1 MKLMY
6 PGMRVAK
13 LFLPLIVV
21 FAVFTAGVNGQTKRT
36 AAKPTVK
43 KTATASKDA
52 KKKSTSKASA
62 KDTKKKTTAS
72 ARSTSKTSAKSKS
85 TANSKNSRT
94 TAKKNDPK
102 SKTAA
107 KKTSAKDPKKMTAA
121 ERRKEAARKKAE
133 EARRAAALA
142 EQRRREQ
149 AAREARA
156 RKLAF
161 ERGLKTDT
169 AANILKDN
177 TEGED
182 LAVRQV
188 AVNALGDHAGTI
200 VVMEARSGKIVTMV
214 NQDWAIK
221 EGFKPCSTIKLVTGV
236 AGLNENVIDPD
247 GNISGDSMRMD
258 LDDALAYS
266 NNAYFQRVGVK
277 MGNEKMI
284 SYAKKLGLGERT
296 GINADGEYAGK
307 LPYGNSNPRI
317 YSHADDF
324 EVTPLQLAVMVTA
337 LSNGGKR
344 ITPQFYRPRMEKTSL
359 RTKVRGEI
367 DLPDSKVERVLPGM
381 IGAAEYGTARRGVEQ
396 PWGVAGK
403 TGSCIGRGSWVGLF
417 ASVAPV
423 EDPKYS
429 VVVITRGEGE
439 RGRIAAGI
447 AGQIYRALAPQLN
460 RDQTRFLALKQQGSK
475 TNSDANLAAVG
486 DDEEEDEEPTEAEVV
501 PDAQRKVI
509 IAGSQ
514 QRETNAAPAAAKKTV
529 VKTAQSKPAF
539 SPVIIQY
546 KKDTAKS
553 ESKPTT
559 KSATE
564 KNRPRVVRN
573 K

>member
-6 PGMRVAK
+6 PEIRVAK
-13 LFLPLIVV
+13 LFLPLLVV
-21 FAVFTAGVNGQTKRT
+21 LAMFTVQISAQTKKT
-36 AAKPTVK
+36 AAKPTAK

-52 KKKSTSKASA
+52 KKKPAAKTSA
-62 KDTKKKTTAS
+62 KDTKKKPTAS
-72 ARSTSKTSAKSKS
+72 SKTTAKSK
-85 TANSKNSRT
+85 TAANSKNSRT
-94 TAKKNDPK
+94 AVKKNDPK
-102 SKTAA
+102 SKAA
-107 KKTSAKDPKKMTAA
+107 DKKTSAKGNKKMTAA
-121 ERRKEAARKKAE
+121 DRRKEAARKKAE

-161 ERGLKTDT
+161 ERGLKNETT
-169 AANILKDN
+169 ANILKDN

-188 AVNALGDHAGTI
+188 AVNALGDHAGTV
-200 VVMEARSGKIVTMV
+200 VVMDAKSGKIVTMV

-236 AGLNENVIDPD
+236 AGLTENVIDPD

-284 SYAKKLGLGERT
+284 SYARKLGLGEKT
-296 GINADGEYAGK
+296 GINAEGEYAGK

-344 ITPQFYRPRMEKTSL
+344 ITPQFYRPRVEKTSL
-359 RTKVRGEI
+359 KTKVRGEI
-367 DLPDSKVERVLPGM
+367 DLPDTKVERVLPGM

-396 PWGVAGK
+396 SWGVAGK

-460 RDQTRFLALKQQGSK
+460 RDQSRFLALKQQGSK

-486 DDEEEDEEPTEAEVV
+486 DDEDEDDNTAELDAVPTAKPNVVVVGAKQPEV
-501 PDAQRKVI
+501 K
-509 IAGSQ
+509 S
-514 QRETNAAPAAAKKTV
+514 APVADKKTV
-529 VKTAQSKPAF
+529 VRTAQSKPVF
-539 SPVIIQY
+539 SPVVIQY
-546 KKDTAKS
+546 KKDTAQTG
-553 ESKPTT
+553 SKPVT
-559 KSATE
+559 KPEAE
-564 KNRPRVVRN
+564 KSRPRVVKN